1 MTSQR
6 PVLMEVGCSPQSELT
21 EAVKASVS
29 DPQSAI
35 RCSQWN
41 ACDLATQA
49 GVQMILQ
56 QIDGLQP
63 RHVWLSPPSGPFSPL
78 QNLSPGTT
86 QDEVNLRRK
95 RQEAMRVYAGAASVL
110 HHCLQSGIHVTW
122 EMPERCQ
129 AWRLPFLHRL
139 RERYGLFQVTTKGCR
154 VGFRKDDNSP
164 LMQNGWKIMTTLN
177 RLAQLLDLPCRC
189 SRSYKHDRCT
199 GHTSSLNMKYPRE
212 LTRRATQAILQE
224 LNVSTLQGEC
234 QGQSVLVSGF
244 GEGPVCVCAEL
255 QKVEGDRKCHH
266 CLQGSMSLETQT
278 GTNPEHPKQAEP
290 QLSQSVKTDTGPV
303 CCWSPPQAPHL
314 EPEHQNLS
322 EEDQEAGNDLEA
334 LVSHVDAASQF
345 GVIQRV
351 EALAQQ
357 LLQKRDFQHTNCEQL
372 IELLPAPSGSR
383 GRRMVDSGVQ
393 QYMILGAYAY
403 GNHYG
408 VTNKTRQ
415 FPQVT
420 RYLRAYLEHH
430 FGSQLR
436 CNALMLS
443 CNAKH
448 PVHRDVHND
457 SMYPNVVIGLG
468 SYKKGRIWVAQE
480 ATEQSQKPD
489 YKVLPSGR
497 RMAGHYH
504 DIHHKALSFIPKQW
518 HGPEAWT
525 GNRWVLSGFC
535 CRGSEHLGS
544 EDKTCLQDLGFFLPP
559 TCVQQ
564 APHAAHVNEDVTPS
578 RHTPS
583 ETEKERIR
591 RQLYLLHA
599 ATGHGSTR
607 HLIEAL
613 KRRRAKPEVIEL
625 AKQFRCSIC
634 AEKQR
639 VTPRHLA
646 SLEVLPPRFHT
657 IAADIG
663 HWQDP
668 RTHESHQFML
678 VVDEGSRFRVAR
690 FLAQGSKQQPNAA
703 TCLYYLREGW
713 SQYFGLPRTLRLDP
727 AGAFRSEAVV
737 SFCER
742 NGIYLENIPADAHW
756 QLGVCEQAVQGLK
769 TVLTKLVE
777 SDADIPVDIALATAV
792 QTFNS
797 REQVRGFSPMQ
808 HVFGQSPD
816 STGRIIGSA
825 DKVPEEMITESA
837 TEDLQLQAQRRASA
851 EKALADWQASQRIS
865 RAMNSRARPV
875 FDFQPGELVYYWRSQ
890 VSGQSRKHPGSKH
903 GYFLGPAR
911 ILAMEQRRDP
921 QGCLYPGS
929 AVWCVRGRNLVKC
942 CPEQLRRASERE
954 ELLEALAG
962 DHQGDATP
970 WTFERVADEIGGN
983 QYEDASHEKPPLA
996 EWQRAQDPEREVPPQ
1011 RFRMRGKRPLPGPGD
1026 QGMELD
1032 NEEDATPS
1040 QPSRP
1045 SRRTTGPPQGNYV
1058 RGEAWYNA
1066 VPEASW
1072 SPHTAGYWTEQTAA
1086 VEVEVPLPQE
1096 ATALRRATHDLR
1108 AYFTGALRRRAVEVH
1123 EKHLNDAERAAFREA
1138 KDAEVRNFV
1147 AAEAFE
1153 ALPEHLKPSRE
1164 QAVNMRWLLTWKVK
1178 EDGTKKAKARAVL
1191 LGYQDPSYA
1200 QRETAAPV
1208 MTRQTRQLLLQIA
1221 ASRQWSIHKGDVTG
1235 AFLQGRSYPDTL
1247 YCIPTDEIC
1256 SAMGL
1261 PPGAITKLKRACYGL
1276 VDAPLEWY
1284 RTVAEFLEEIGLT
1297 RTWSD
1302 ACCWTYRVDGE
1313 LRGLIAGHVD
1323 DFLFAGSSTDRGW
1336 QEILAKIKERF
1347 KWGDWDTDDFVQCGV
1362 QIKRVSDGFELSQER
1377 YVADIPDVPLSSK
1390 RRKESQESTTPWEKT
1405 KLRASLGALSWHGQQ
1420 TAPHVMAEVGLLL
1433 SEVNC
1438 STVSTII
1445 RVNQLVQWTKDRKD
1459 YRLKIHAFPPSEPL
1473 GVYTWVD
1480 AASQNRVDGGSTQGY
1495 FLGLAP
1501 QTLLQGEV
1509 AAISPMG
1516 WGSHKIDRAC
1526 RSPGAAETQAAVNGE
1541 DEMFFLR
1548 FQWSELLFG
1557 ISNVRA
1563 KDRIVSRVPGCV
1575 ITDSRNV
1582 YDKMMGEVVSIK
1594 GAEKRANIELL
1605 GLKESQWST
1614 KVQIRWVHSEAQ
1626 LANALTKAG
1635 SKELELFYKMG
1646 FKWRI
1651 VEDEKM
1657 RSARKRKA
1665 QGLEPLEDQ
1674 ATSESRI

>member
-1 MTSQR
+1 MSDMNR
-6 PVLMEVGCSPQSELT
+6 EEL
-21 EAVKASVS
+21 
-29 DPQSAI
+29 
-35 RCSQWN
+35 
-41 ACDLATQA
+41 
-49 GVQMILQ
+49 
-56 QIDGLQP
+56 
-63 RHVWLSPPSGPFSPL
+63 
-78 QNLSPGTT
+78 
-86 QDEVNLRRK
+86 
-95 RQEAMRVYAGAASVL
+95 
-110 HHCLQSGIHVTW
+110 
-122 EMPERCQ
+122 
-129 AWRLPFLHRL
+129 
-139 RERYGLFQVTTKGCR
+139 
-154 VGFRKDDNSP
+154 
-164 LMQNGWKIMTTLN
+164 
-177 RLAQLLDLPCRC
+177 
-189 SRSYKHDRCT
+189 
-199 GHTSSLNMKYPRE
+199 
-212 LTRRATQAILQE
+212 
-224 LNVSTLQGEC
+224 
-234 QGQSVLVSGF
+234 
-244 GEGPVCVCAEL
+244 
-255 QKVEGDRKCHH
+255 
-266 CLQGSMSLETQT
+266 
-278 GTNPEHPKQAEP
+278 
-290 QLSQSVKTDTGPV
+290 
-303 CCWSPPQAPHL
+303 
-314 EPEHQNLS
+314 
-322 EEDQEAGNDLEA
+322 
-334 LVSHVDAASQF
+334 
-345 GVIQRV
+345 V
-351 EALAQQ
+351 EALAKLGVEAPRGWTKIEMQ
-357 LLQKRDFQHTNCEQL
+357 LRLEQITGQDMAEKIKPKTNKGKSPFQEMVTKLNQASRRKSVLLEFVTNELRMSNMDGYTIDRIKMAAIRRIYDVVEAHDSDQLGFGKHSAKSYAEVWTTDPGYCNWVRNTAKEPGNHCDPRLSRFAKWLAHQDEMELKPPTPKETDTLKRGRKKSQIQETTAETNVLQALMEQVAELKNEVKELRQDSQTTSATSSQEPTKTAKR
-372 IELLPAPSGSR
+372 
-383 GRRMVDSGVQ
+383 RRMVDVGVK
-393 QYMILGAYAY
+393 QYMILGTYAY

-408 VTNKTRQ
+408 ITNKTRQ
-415 FPQVT
+415 FPQ
-420 RYLRAYLEHH
+420 
-430 FGSQLR
+430 
-436 CNALMLS
+436 
-443 CNAKH
+443 
-448 PVHRDVHND
+448 
-457 SMYPNVVIGLG
+457 
-468 SYKKGRIWVAQE
+468 AQ
-480 ATEQSQKPD
+480 
-489 YKVLPSGR
+489 
-497 RMAGHYH
+497 
-504 DIHHKALSFIPKQW
+504 
-518 HGPEAWT
+518 
-525 GNRWVLSGFC
+525 
-535 CRGSEHLGS
+535 
-544 EDKTCLQDLGFFLPP
+544 
-559 TCVQQ
+559 
-564 APHAAHVNEDVTPS
+564 AAHVNEQVTPS
-578 RHTPS
+578 KHTTS
-583 ETEKERIR
+583 EAEKERIR

-613 KRRRAKPEVIEL
+613 KRRKAKPEVLEL
-625 AKQFRCSIC
+625 AKQFKCSIC

-639 VTPRHLA
+639 ITPRHLA

-668 RTHESHQFML
+668 RDHVSHQFML
-678 VVDEGSRFRVAR
+678 IIDEGSRFRVAR
-690 FLAQGSKQQPNAA
+690 FVTQGSKQQPNAA
-703 TCLYYLREGW
+703 TCLHYLREGW

-769 TVLTKLVE
+769 TIMTKLAE
-777 SDADIPVDIALATAV
+777 TDADIPAELVLAVAV

-816 STGRIIGSA
+816 STGRIIGTS
-825 DKVPEEMITESA
+825 DRVPEEMITESA
-837 TEDLQLQAQRRASA
+837 TEDLRLQAHRRASA

-865 RAMNSRARPV
+865 RAMNSRTRPV
-875 FDFQPGELVYYWRSQ
+875 FDYQPGELVYYWRSQ

-911 ILAMEQRRDP
+911 ILATEQRRDA

-962 DHQGDATP
+962 EHTGDATP
-970 WTFERVADEIGGN
+970 WTFEKVADEIGGN
-983 QYEDASHEKPPLA
+983 QYEDASQERPPLT
-996 EWQRAQDPEREVPPQ
+996 EWQRAQDPEQEVPPQ
-1011 RFRMRGKRPLPGPGD
+1011 RFRLRGKRPLPPTED
-1026 QGMELD
+1026 QEMELGND
-1032 NEEDATPS
+1032 EDATPS

-1045 SRRTTGPPQGNYV
+1045 GRKLTSQTPRGHPA
-1058 RGEAWYNA
+1058 RGEAWYHTVA
-1066 VPEASW
+1066 EASW
-1072 SPHTAGYWTEQTAA
+1072 SSQDTSYWAEQSAA
-1086 VEVEVPLPQE
+1086 VEVEVALPQE

-1123 EKHLNDAERAAFREA
+1123 EKHLNESERAAFREA
-1138 KDAEVRNFV
+1138 KEAEVRNFV

-1153 ALPEHLKPSRE
+1153 ALPEHLRPSRD

-1178 EDGTKKAKARAVL
+1178 EDGSRKAKARAVL

-1208 MTRQTRQLLLQIA
+1208 MTRQTRQLLLQVA

-1256 SAMGL
+1256 HAMGL
-1261 PPGAITKLKRACYGL
+1261 QSGAITKLKRACYGL

-1302 ACCWTYRVDGE
+1302 ACCWTYRVGGE
-1313 LRGLIAGHVD
+1313 LRGIIAGHVD
-1323 DFLFAGSSTDRGW
+1323 DFLFTGSARDPGW
-1336 QEILAKIKERF
+1336 QEILAKIKARF

-1377 YVADIPDVPLSSK
+1377 YVADIPDVPLNSS
-1390 RRKESQESTTPWEKT
+1390 RRKETQESTTPWEKT
-1405 KLRASLGALSWHGQQ
+1405 KLRASLGALSWHAQQ
-1420 TAPHVMAEVGLLL
+1420 TAPHVAAEVGLLL

-1438 STVSTII
+1438 STVATIV

-1459 YRLKIHAFPPSEPL
+1459 YRLKIHGFSPSEPL
-1473 GVYTWVD
+1473 GVYVWVD

-1501 QTLLQGEV
+1501 QTLIQGEV
-1509 AAISPMG
+1509 TAISPMG

-1557 ISNVRA
+1557 ITNVRA
-1563 KDRIVSRVPGCV
+1563 KDQIVARIPGCV

-1582 YDKMMGEVVSIK
+1582 YDKMMSEVVSIK

-1635 SKELELFYKMG
+1635 SRELELFYKMG
-1646 FKWRI
+1646 FRWRI

-1657 RSARKRKA
+1657 RSARRRKA
-1665 QGLEPLEDQ
+1665 QGLEPLEGSSP
-1674 ATSESRI
+1674 TESRI